1 MKGSLSKKLFI
12 AGLVLSLIP
21 SVLLG
26 VWVIGLH
33 KDVKKCTISVT
44 AEIVSIESKRVE
56 EYDWG
61 DDDADTKMKTVTTP
75 TYRYEYNGEI
85 YTTIGPKHSHYDGT
99 ISLSDDPAPA
109 EGSTEEILIEPG
121 DPTNFVTA
129 KLLKSLKYL
138 NFVPLIPV
146 AAYLIFVLP
155 IAVIIKSAKKN
166 PNKNLVY
173 DNGRIYVD
181 PVTSDDSAE

>member
-1 MKGSLSKKLFI
+1 MKGSLSKKLFMP
-12 AGLVLSLIP
+12 GLVFSLIP

-44 AEIVSIESKRVE
+44 AEIVSIESQRVE

-109 EGSTEEILIEPG
+109 EGSTEMILIEPD

-173 DNGRIYVD
+173 ENGRIYVD
-181 PVTSDDSAE
+181 PATSDDSAQ